1 MRASPHIQTVRRRA
15 RAAPPQVSLGANL
28 TSLIDLSFLLVVFFV
43 LVGRISSTERVAL
56 HPPTPRD
63 PASELPGDE
72 SRVVLNVLASSASDE
87 AYALGSDRFRG
98 DTGGLTALR
107 TRLVDVYLANP
118 KARVNLR
125 ADRAARYDRVEPVM
139 RLISAA
145 AAEASV
151 ALAAPIE
158 PRVNLVVLR
167 EAQGGTRGAKAK
179 Q

>member
-1 MRASPHIQTVRRRA
+1 M
-15 RAAPPQVSLGANL
+15 
-28 TSLIDLSFLLVVFFV
+28 
-43 LVGRISSTERVAL
+43 
-56 HPPTPRD
+56 
-63 PASELPGDE
+63 
-72 SRVVLNVLASSASDE
+72 LNVLASSTSEE
-87 AYALGSDRFRG
+87 AYALGADRFRG

-151 ALAAPIE
+151 SLATPIE

-179 Q
+179 